1 MAEFKYDPWRPIAG
15 FLRESNNADLLFTVI
30 DYTGIAIP
38 WPPNAATH
46 KERIR
51 AALPIVHAT
60 YQQLPDEQKGV
71 FAQIIAKNLMR
82 NSIVAQESKDQL
94 RSSLNDIS
102 WNITDDGIL
111 ETQDALLNERFF
123 PFGTQFDAYQTIKAI
138 FGRAATSL
146 SIIDGFVGGVL
157 FQTLASI
164 KMVPYIRVITATNV
178 KSDFLYEAG
187 LFRTQHNT
195 INLQIRGANN
205 FHDRFVV
212 IDERE
217 YYHIGASI
225 KDAGKKAF
233 LISRLE
239 DEPVVKLLQQ
249 HINATWNTA
258 TPMM

>member
-1 MAEFKYDPWRPIAG
+1 MNEFKYDPWRPIAA
-15 FLRESNNADLLFTVI
+15 FLRERNDADLLFTVV
-30 DYTGIAIP
+30 DYTGVAIP

-51 AALPIVHAT
+51 AALPIVHAA
-60 YQQLPDEQKGV
+60 YQYLPDEQKGV
-71 FAQIIAKNLMR
+71 FAQIVAKNLMR
-82 NSIVAQESKDQL
+82 NSIIEQGSKAQL
-94 RSSLNDIS
+94 RSSLNDIG

-111 ETQDALLNERFF
+111 ETQDALLSERFF

-138 FGRAATSL
+138 FGRATISL

-164 KMVPYIRVITATNV
+164 KLVPYIRVITSTNV
-178 KSDFLYEAG
+178 KPDFLHEAG
-187 LFRTQHNT
+187 LFRTQYNT
-195 INLQIRGANN
+195 VNLQIRGANN
-205 FHDRFVV
+205 FHDRFVAV
-212 IDERE
+212 DERE

-249 HINATWNTA
+249 HIDAIWNTA
-258 TPMM
+258 TPMI